1 MPYHCGSYLS
11 DTRLC
16 ASVLLNV
23 LLTAKLEIILSLPI
37 LLPNPSVNN
46 QLYVSNFPRER
57 DAVIVIELSINLQH
71 RLESIRKANEEG
83 PPRSSPRIAASDL
96 QFP

>member
-1 MPYHCGSYLS
+1 MSLICLTQGCVPTSGHTSYQRQL
-11 DTRLC
+11 D
-16 ASVLLNV
+16 
-23 LLTAKLEIILSLPI
+23 IILSLPI
-37 LLPNPSVNN
+37 LLSNPFVSNH
-46 QLYVSNFPRER
+46 LYVSNFPRER

-71 RLESIRKANEEG
+71 RLESVREENEEG

>member
-1 MPYHCGSYLS
+1 MGSYLS

-16 ASVLLNV
+16 ASVLLSV
-23 LLTAKLEIILSLPI
+23 LLKAKLDIILSLPI
-37 LLPNPSVNN
+37 LLSNPSLSN
-46 QLYVSNFPRER
+46 QHYVSDFPRER

-71 RLESIRKANEEG
+71 RPESIREANEEG